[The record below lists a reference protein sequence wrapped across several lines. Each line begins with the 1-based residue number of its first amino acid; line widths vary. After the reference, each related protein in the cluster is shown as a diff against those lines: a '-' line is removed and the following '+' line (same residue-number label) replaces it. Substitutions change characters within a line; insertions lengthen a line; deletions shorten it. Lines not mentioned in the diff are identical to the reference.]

1 MAGTGGHFLKGL
13 SSGIQSGLNMGHEIQ
28 EMQWKKA
35 ERQRLADA
43 QEKAAEEL
51 TNYQSKLKI
60 FSEDGFSEDEYSQ
73 LSTLF
78 KTGGLLFQSQV
89 EATHKAIESGHREE
103 SQQNIEWMETYA
115 EEIGDSDP
123 KLWKSLFEETRNKL
137 TPENRHYFDA
147 YDRSKQKKF
156 DKAQAQPQPQAETF
170 KSYTEAAEAYK
181 DANIKYSPSSNVYY
195 PEGTKA
201 STTKQPLEYKQ
212 KMEDIRIGVANGTY
226 TAEEGKQMEK
236 RLLGGAASMN
246 TEKTVSYQM
255 VKQVRDDILKKDF
268 WDGEDGAASVL
279 KDVEGANYSTEQINI
294 EKERFNLIKEKENR
308 AKVESTARLIDGML
322 GTNNTLRGDE
332 EYTLTTKKGKKVTD
346 TKLKLYKMLYKQYK
360 NHVEML
366 GHFADIEE
374 FRKLTPPEELKKTGI
389 GLDTIVTD
397 VQAKDYENIWQ

>member
-156 DKAQAQPQPQAETF
+156 DKAQPQPQAETF
-170 KSYTEAAEAYK
+170 RNYTEAAKAYP
-181 DANIKYSPSSNVYY
+181 DANIKYNAAKGVYY
-195 PEGTKA
+195 PEGEKVDPDKEKTYEYQAKVKDIDKA
-201 STTKQPLEYKQ
+201 
-212 KMEDIRIGVANGTY
+212 VASGLFTF
-226 TAEEGKQMEK
+226 EEGKQAKLRLYGGSANIPAGGKTMGIDLVEETRGKMAKVKTWKEAKDILEDAKGAGWSTDQVKVAEK
-236 RLLGGAASMN
+236 QWTQDSIKTRKTSVENTKKTLDDMVGDNTWRGEEEYQMMYGGKLTTKTKAEWYKILYAQYGKQLESLGALYNVDMYNIPTSP
-246 TEKTVSYQM
+246 EKLKTVGWQLKAARS
-255 VKQVRDDILKKDF
+255 DILKSD
-268 WDGEDGAASVL
+268 L
-279 KDVEGANYSTEQINI
+279 
-294 EKERFNLIKEKENR
+294 
-308 AKVESTARLIDGML
+308 ES
-322 GTNNTLRGDE
+322 
-332 EYTLTTKKGKKVTD
+332 
-346 TKLKLYKMLYKQYK
+346 
-360 NHVEML
+360 
-366 GHFADIEE
+366 
-374 FRKLTPPEELKKTGI
+374 
-389 GLDTIVTD
+389 
-397 VQAKDYENIWQ
+397 IWE